1 MWVLDGVFQDSDVN
15 INKII
20 IDILHNLS
28 REKTWYT
35 IKYITNIY
43 GNEIAN
49 GVKNINEKKL
59 NYFDNVHK

>member
-35 IKYITNIY
+35 IKHITNIY